1 MTFMTRFV
9 LVFFL
14 LFLGTEVGAQE
25 RTLKR
30 GDTLRGT
37 LTAGDTIRYLL
48 DTEAEYLVRGSVDQ
62 ISVDVIVRV
71 LNPDGTAIRTLDGPA
86 RGPERFQFETDEE
99 GEYRIEVIPFED
111 GEGEYS
117 ITLELVERVA
127 TDPEE
132 LADQLLSAY
141 DAEDAPG
148 VVVSVWRD
156 GKTVFSK
163 GYGMADLTWDIPFEV
178 ETPSNIGSTSKQF
191 TAFAVMLL
199 VEDGK
204 LSLDDD
210 VRDHIP
216 ELPDFGEKV
225 TVRNLLSHTTG
236 YREIFN
242 LMLMAGRRIDHGDWV
257 DRDEFIPVVQRQPA
271 LQNSPGSEFNYNNTA
286 FGLAA
291 LIVERISEQSFPEF
305 MEERVFGPLAM
316 TETQVRPS
324 REHVIKGRAE
334 GYTPDGDGTFLVLGD
349 LGAST
354 GAGGIYATVGDLQKW
369 VENFSKAD
377 VGTPEIFQEMMTR
390 NILTTG
396 DTSGY
401 GLGLFID
408 EQRGLR
414 RVHHG
419 GADIAH
425 RSQLAYYPEISAGIT
440 TQSNRADFDG
450 SITFRLAEAF
460 FGDAME
466 SEEMEEEGTGAAFY
480 AANYDPEDFD
490 EYAGRYALDAAPNF
504 ILNFF
509 REDGTFFSQAT
520 GQDRAEI
527 VPTSDSTFALQV
539 VEASVTFHRNDDGE
553 VDALTLHQGGDN
565 RATRLA
571 EDAPEEWAPSVE
583 ELEAFTGRFFSQE
596 LEIFYTVK
604 LEEEELVLEQRRS
617 EAGNLTPGEVDM
629 FNGGGFEVSFERDR
643 NDEVIAF
650 YLSNGRTRDVRFQRV
665 K

>member
-204 LSLDDD
+204 LSLGDD

-466 SEEMEEEGTGAAFY
+466 PEEMEEEGTGAAFD

-527 VPTSDSTFALQV
+527 VPTSDSTFTLLV

-650 YLSNGRTRDVRFQRV
+650 YLSNGRSRDVRFQRV

>member
-1 MTFMTRFV
+1 MTDMKRFLLALLLLLVGTPLGAQEGTLKQGETLRGNLTVGDTVRFV
-9 LVFFL
+9 L
-14 LFLGTEVGAQE
+14 E
-25 RTLKR
+25 
-30 GDTLRGT
+30 
-37 LTAGDTIRYLL
+37 AGP
-48 DTEAEYLVRGSVDQ
+48 EYLVRGGVDQ

-71 LNPDGTAIRTLDGPA
+71 INPDGAAIRTLDGPA
-86 RGPERFQFETDEE
+86 IGMENFQFETDEE
-99 GEYRIEVIPFED
+99 GEYVIEVIPFED
-111 GEGEYS
+111 GEGDFS
-117 ITLELVERVA
+117 ITLELMEALA
-127 TDPEE
+127 TDPEA
-132 LADQLLSAY
+132 LADQLLSIY
-141 DAEDAPG
+141 DKEDAPG

-156 GKTVFSK
+156 GETIFSK

-199 VEDGK
+199 VEEGK

-216 ELPDFGEKV
+216 ELPDFGETV

-242 LMLMAGRRIDHGDWV
+242 LMLMTGRRIDHGDWV
-257 DRDEFIPVVQRQPA
+257 DRSEFIPVVQGQPA
-271 LQNSPGSEFNYNNTA
+271 LQNSPGAEFNYNNTA

-291 LIVERISEQSFPEF
+291 LIVERISEQTFPEY
-305 MEERVFGPLAM
+305 MEERVFGPLGM
-316 TETQVRPS
+316 TGTQVRPS

-334 GYTPDGDGTFLVLGD
+334 GYTPDGDGNFLVLGD
-349 LGAST
+349 LGGSI

-377 VGTPEIFQEMMTR
+377 VGTPAIFKEMMTR

-408 EQRGLR
+408 EQRGLQ

-419 GADIAH
+419 GADVAH

-450 SITFRLAEAF
+450 SISFRLAEAF
-460 FGDAME
+460 FEDAME
-466 SEEMEEEGTGAAFY
+466 AEEEEEEGVEAAFD
-480 AANYDPEDFD
+480 ASSYDPEAFD
-490 EYAGRYALDAAPNF
+490 DLAGRYALDAAPNF
-504 ILNFF
+504 ILKFF
-509 REDGTFFSQAT
+509 REEGTFYTQAT
-520 GQDRAEI
+520 GQDQVEI
-527 VPTSDSTFALQV
+527 VPTSDSTFTLLV
-539 VEASVTFHRNDDGE
+539 VDASITFHRNDDGA
-553 VDALTLHQGGDN
+553 VDALTLHQGGDQ

-571 EDAPEEWAPSVE
+571 GDAPEEWAPTLE
-583 ELEAFTGRFFSQE
+583 ELEAFTGRFFSEE
-596 LEIFYTVK
+596 LETFYTVK
-604 LEEEELVLEQRRS
+604 IEEEGLVLEHKRS
-617 EAGNLTPGEVDM
+617 EPANLTAGDEGV
-629 FNGGGFEVSFERDR
+629 FNGGNFEVSFERDR
-643 NDEVIAF
+643 NGVVIAF
-650 YLSNGRTRDVRFQRV
+650 YLSNDRTRDVRFERL